1 MAKRGRQSAAEL
13 SIVPI
18 GTGHHRLL
26 PPLDLT
32 APEAK
37 LFREMVASCAPDHFV
52 QSDLPLLI
60 SYVQAT
66 ILSRRASTAIAKD
79 VAMVGVWEK
88 ATRMQAT
95 LATRLRLAPQARTDP
110 KTIARRSSNH
120 SPSAY
125 EFLEKP

>member
-1 MAKRGRQSAAEL
+1 MGKRGQQSAAEL
-13 SIVPI
+13 SIANV
-18 GTGHHRLL
+18 GLGHQRLA
-26 PPLDLT
+26 PPMDLT

-37 LFREMVASCAPDHFV
+37 LFRELVAHCAADHFV
-52 QSDLPLLI
+52 HSDLPLLV

-79 VAMVGVWEK
+79 VAMVGIWEK

-110 KTIARRSSNH
+110 KTIARRGER